1 MQGFM
6 QLWHDKNSS
15 NLFVKLFKFQYIF
28 CHFFMVQYTQQ
39 ENKDLKQKVFFS
51 NNKRKE
57 VSDP

>member
-1 MQGFM
+1 MQF
-6 QLWHDKNSS
+6 WHDKNSS